1 MKLNVFKKSKYLFL
15 IEIIYPNRKKKLYN
29 INIILKLRS
38 RNLQIAEIEKK
49 ERKCICNVIC
59 NGK

>member
-29 INIILKLRS
+29 LNIILKLRS